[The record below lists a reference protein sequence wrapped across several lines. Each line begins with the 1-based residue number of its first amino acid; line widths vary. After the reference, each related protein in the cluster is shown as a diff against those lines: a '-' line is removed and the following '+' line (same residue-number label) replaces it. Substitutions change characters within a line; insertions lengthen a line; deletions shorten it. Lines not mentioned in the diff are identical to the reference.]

1 MKLYYLILV
10 STFVFVLVSC
20 KQETDILIT
29 DFEEFVIKTSNE
41 YNSCNDVVWE
51 QINSEFQELDNRYS
65 QLENKLSEQEKE
77 KIDALRGRFY
87 SIRVKYE
94 TKQLKD
100 KVKSGYD
107 TTKGFIDEFFRNP

>member
-1 MKLYYLILV
+1 V
-10 STFVFVLVSC
+10 STFVLVFVSC
-20 KQETDILIT
+20 KKEKDVLIA

-51 QINSEFQELDNRYS
+51 QINREFQKLDNRYS
-65 QLENKLSEQEKE
+65 QLEDKLSEQEKE
-77 KIDALRGRFY
+77 RIDVLRGRFY

-107 TTKGFIDEFFRNP
+107 TTKGFIDEFFSNP